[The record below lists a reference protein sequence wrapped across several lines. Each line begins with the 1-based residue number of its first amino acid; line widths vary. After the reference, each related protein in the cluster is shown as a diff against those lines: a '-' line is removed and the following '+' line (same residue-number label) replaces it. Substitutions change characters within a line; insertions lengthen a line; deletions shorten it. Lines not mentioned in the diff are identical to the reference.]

1 MPSKFRL
8 KGFQRLSEAIDDSLG
23 QLERRTLDEVRRN
36 GETTVRQIFKTMD
49 GTIAYTTIMTTLD
62 RLYRKG
68 VLNRRTS
75 GRAYVY
81 WAKYTV
87 EEMERGVAEDV
98 IVNLLD
104 SRAGSAEPV
113 LSCIVD
119 AVSERDRQL
128 LDDLERLVQQKRR
141 ELDGQS

>member
-23 QLERRTLDEVRRN
+23 QLERRTLDEVRLS
-36 GETTVRQIFKTMD
+36 GETTVRQIWQTMD

-68 VLNRRTS
+68 LLNRRTS
-75 GRAYVY
+75 GRAFVY
-81 WAKYTV
+81 SAKYTV
-87 EEMERGVAEDV
+87 EEMERGVVEDV
-98 IVNLLD
+98 IVKLLD
-104 SRAGSAEPV
+104 SNTGSAEPV

-128 LDDLERLVQQKRR
+128 LDDLERLVKKKRL
-141 ELDGQS
+141 ELDGPK